1 MNKYYSINNKAILL
15 FTITTL
21 LFFITSCAS
30 NKAVDQMVKKENKA
44 GKQGITENKAGKQ
57 GITEKQ
63 ASTKGKESNYK
74 KDPKIAAIQEKYKTS
89 TSKKQL
95 TKKPTYK
102 VFTKTEDTQEVTD
115 EVKEIR
121 GYLNNGQYENVLQKT
136 EQSEENG
143 NYYEMYYRGIAY
155 FSMMKNRL
163 QYSEEERV
171 MHRNQAEKLLSKVG
185 YEAPNDTLR
194 AQGLLWYGVTLDL
207 NSTSL
212 SGKRK
217 AIGAFFQIQRT
228 RLRRT
233 SYYNESLL
241 YTGDT
246 YAKMGWYSQAR
257 RFYKMLNRVT
267 QDAVVYDYIEKT
279 FYSPQMAS
287 ERGMFRLKKHMEGDF
302 SYYQ

>member
-1 MNKYYSINNKAILL
+1 MNKYYSINNKAVLL
-15 FTITTL
+15 FIITTL
-21 LFFITSCAS
+21 LFVITSCAS
-30 NKAVDQMVKKENKA
+30 SKGVDQMVKKEDKK
-44 GKQGITENKAGKQ
+44 GMTEEKDKQGITAGKEA
-57 GITEKQ
+57 TTKKK
-63 ASTKGKESNYK
+63 ASKSK
-74 KDPKIAAIQEKYKTS
+74 KDLKIAAIQEKYKKP

-95 TKKPTYK
+95 SKKPTYK

-121 GYLNNGQYENVLQKT
+121 GHLNNGQYESVLQKT
-136 EQSEENG
+136 AESEESG
-143 NYYEMYYRGIAY
+143 NYQEMYYRGIAY

-171 MHRNQAEKLLSKVG
+171 KHRNQAEKLLSKVG

-217 AIGAFFQIQRT
+217 AIGAFWQIQRT
-228 RLRRT
+228 RLKRT